1 MRSLIRFLVVA
12 HTVVVLVPAVSAQ
25 PAASL
30 VEDVRRLEGDSN
42 EARFE
47 ALTEMLRARGIPFSV
62 EPFTRDKPGGNDR
75 PAEGRNVVV
84 ALGEGSDYILVGA
97 HYDAARLPDGALSR
111 GAVDNGASSVLL
123 VRLADALR
131 KVALKTAVRI
141 VWFDMEENGLI
152 GSARYVEAHRTDRI
166 QAMLNLDINGYGDTV
181 LFGPFDSAQGRP
193 STRSETAAL
202 RRALLE
208 TCAAQ
213 DLPCVPF
220 PRMPPGDD
228 LSFTRAGIP
237 ALSLAIL
244 PAVDAHEV
252 WLFMNAPPGQ
262 KRPPPAVLQMIHTAQ
277 DTADRLDE
285 AGMARML
292 DLTTAFVRK
301 LVN

>member
-1 MRSLIRFLVVA
+1 MLSLSRFLVVA
-12 HTVVVLVPAVSAQ
+12 QAVVGLAAGVSAQ
-25 PAASL
+25 PAAGL
-30 VEDVRRLEGDSN
+30 VEDVRRLESDSN
-42 EARFE
+42 ETRFE
-47 ALTEMLRARGIPFSV
+47 ALISMLRARGMTFSV
-62 EPFTRDKPGGNDR
+62 EPFTRDKPTGAER
-75 PAEGRNVVV
+75 RTEGRNLVVS
-84 ALGEGSDYILVGA
+84 LGEGSDYIAIGA

-111 GAVDNGASSVLL
+111 GAVDNGASTVLL

-131 KVALKTAVRI
+131 KNPVKTPVRI

-166 QAMLNLDINGYGDTV
+166 QAMLNLDINGYGETV
-181 LFGPFDSAQGRP
+181 LFGPAARP
-193 STRSETAAL
+193 DTATL

-213 DLPCVPF
+213 DVPCVPF

-244 PAVDAHEV
+244 PAVEAHEV
-252 WLFMNAPPGQ
+252 WLFMNAPPGE

-277 DTADRLDE
+277 DTSDRLDE

-292 DLTTAFVRK
+292 ELMTAFVRK
-301 LVN
+301 LAGS